1 MVRRAP
7 ADVAPGGC
15 LLPPVTR
22 ARVVITPPASAVDTC
37 RRLGVDAGDL
47 RRRLDAA
54 RGRGGSHAGGGGG
67 DVPPPKVAVFASH
80 TEMLAALS
88 ATLTAAGVRH
98 VLLDGAT
105 RPASRAAAVDAF
117 QTEPAVR
124 VALLGL
130 RVAGAGLTL
139 TAADV
144 VLFAECPW
152 SAAEVAQAEGRAVRL
167 GRTAPVRVEVA
178 VAVGTGDDALAG
190 VLSRKYAA
198 VAAVVDGAGG
208 GGGGGAAEGG
218 GGGSVLDSFVAAA
231 DGGGG
236 RGGGGVGGRRGG
248 PAPSGGGRA
257 DGARPPPAP
266 RPPPPVLAAR
276 RGAGPADPIED
287 ADAGL
292 PRERKRPR
300 WRR

>member
-7 ADVAPGGC
+7 ADVAAGGC

-67 DVPPPKVAVFASH
+67 DVRGVAALEAKLDAPHRLLAVVTMRAKRRPVCSRLVTLLGRSPPPKVAVFASH

-144 VLFAECPW
+144 VLFAVKPPPRDGGGFVDDDEP
-152 SAAEVAQAEGRAVRL
+152 GGGNGLLRL
-167 GRTAPVRVEVA
+167 GIGKDT
-178 VAVGTGDDALAG
+178 
-190 VLSRKYAA
+190 RKYALLA
-198 VAAVVDGAGG
+198 HISDRHAQK
-208 GGGGGAAEGG
+208 
-218 GGGSVLDSFVAAA
+218 
-231 DGGGG
+231 G
-236 RGGGGVGGRRGG
+236 RHGL
-248 PAPSGGGRA
+248 ATNELGGRA
-257 DGARPPPAP
+257 CPSKNHNSIIPQLLARHAH
-266 RPPPPVLAAR
+266 
-276 RGAGPADPIED
+276 DE
-287 ADAGL
+287 
-292 PRERKRPR
+292 
-300 WRR
+300 